1 MSGLKRELIAVFYN
15 VENLFDIYDDPKTS
29 DEAFTPDGMMAW
41 DEQRYQTKLQQI
53 SKAILGIDQ
62 GKAPAF
68 MGFAEIEN
76 RKVLEDLLK
85 QDGLSQTHY
94 EIVHRESEDT
104 RGIDIAFV
112 YQPAVFD
119 FHETIWHDINTFS
132 TEKINARNV
141 LQVTGAMG
149 NQVFHFFV
157 NHWSSRRKGKTETEF
172 KRIAAAKTLRHA
184 VDQCA
189 DESVQ
194 IIMGDFNDEP
204 SDLSITKYLSALEH
218 AKEGTKELVNLSW
231 RYEQHGK
238 GSIEHEG
245 EWYLFDQI
253 MVSLNLRKGT
263 PSAWKVKKMY
273 LEQNE
278 ELIFR
283 SKGNSKPNRT
293 YVGTDYKGGFSDH
306 LPVFVRIQERYKNT

>member
-29 DEAFTPDGMMAW
+29 DEAFTPDGIMAW

-53 SKAILGIDQ
+53 SEAILSIDQ

-85 QDGLSQTHY
+85 QDGLSETHY

-104 RGIDIAFV
+104 RGIDIAFA
-112 YQPAVFD
+112 YRSDVFD
-119 FHETIWHDINTFS
+119 FDEAIWHDINAFS

-141 LQVTGAMG
+141 LQVSGKIG
-149 NQVFHFFV
+149 DQVFHFFV

-204 SDLSITKYLSALEH
+204 SDISITKYLNALEH

-253 MVSLNLRKGT
+253 MVSLNLRQGT
-263 PSAWKVKKMY
+263 SSGWKVKKMY

-278 ELIFR
+278 ALIFR
-283 SKGNSKPNRT
+283 SRGSSKPNRT
-293 YVGTDYKGGFSDH
+293 YVGIDYKGGYSDH
-306 LPVFVRIQERYKNT
+306 LPVFVRIQERFKVS

>member
-1 MSGLKRELIAVFYN
+1 MNALKRELIAVFYN

-85 QDGLSQTHY
+85 QSGLAETHY
-94 EIVHRESEDT
+94 EIVHQESEDT
-104 RGIDIAFV
+104 RGIDIAFI
-112 YQPAVFD
+112 YQPGVFD
-119 FHETIWHDINTFS
+119 FHEAVWHDINSFS
-132 TEKINARNV
+132 TEKINARDV
-141 LQVTGAMG
+141 LQVTGTMG

-184 VDQCA
+184 IDQCA
-189 DESVQ
+189 DDSVQ

-204 SDLSITKYLSALEH
+204 NDISITKYLRALEH
-218 AKEGTKELVNLSW
+218 AEEGTKELVNLSW

-245 EWYLFDQI
+245 EWYLFDQM

-293 YVGTDYKGGFSDH
+293 YVGIDYKGGFSDH
-306 LPVFVRIQERYKNT
+306 LPVFVRIQERYKNA